1 MWLYCFFYVII
12 CGATILSLVLN
23 DYNLYDCLL
32 ISTLNILIYPVF
44 NMCLT
49 METILS
55 RPFVKHLSYDNF
67 NNLGKRDYI
76 IYECK
81 KLIKYNT
88 FWLFLVILPF
98 VISLLINQSIF
109 INFTILH
116 FFIIVSLAYLII
128 HLWVLSA
135 MVKNFYKPHYYLLIV
150 LSGLIFSFYLAFV
163 PQEDMALLSLI
174 CGLLVITYLVGIL
187 LIKGQHQKIKRKE

>member
-1 MWLYCFFYVII
+1 
-12 CGATILSLVLN
+12 
-23 DYNLYDCLL
+23 
-32 ISTLNILIYPVF
+32 
-44 NMCLT
+44 